1 MTLSRPRRTLDAG
14 GGSDEGRSG
23 TGAISG
29 SCLGLGF
36 HRNSIK
42 GTVGRLWEHEE
53 LLRRPGMW
61 ESPGI
66 VPADPAMLCLY
77 PFDEHQSYFGLH
89 QEQAPLF
96 PRSLPTLRRKFCKA
110 KTSLRVKPASGSEVQ
125 GSPAGVSDNAGLSR
139 RLHERGSVCLRC
151 FSALARRQERSF
163 CQRRL
168 QPCRTFGFPPF
179 THRQTGCRLFWTWC
193 GCEEEKEKFGWR
205 MVNSCSAGPRASAL
219 QLFLPLLFSLRRL
232 PSGARARW
240 SLSPAPL

>member
-14 GGSDEGRSG
+14 GGSDDGRSG

-96 PRSLPTLRRKFCKA
+96 PHSLPTLRRKFCKA

-125 GSPAGVSDNAGLSR
+125 GSRAGLSDNAGLSR
-139 RLHERGSVCLRC
+139 RLHERRSVCLGG
-151 FSALARRQERSF
+151 RS
-163 CQRRL
+163 
-168 QPCRTFGFPPF
+168 
-179 THRQTGCRLFWTWC
+179 
-193 GCEEEKEKFGWR
+193 E
-205 MVNSCSAGPRASAL
+205 ASVRDA
-219 QLFLPLLFSLRRL
+219 FSL
-232 PSGARARW
+232 A
-240 SLSPAPL
+240 APLSSRLSLIHRRVVGCFGPGVGVRRRKRNLDGGR